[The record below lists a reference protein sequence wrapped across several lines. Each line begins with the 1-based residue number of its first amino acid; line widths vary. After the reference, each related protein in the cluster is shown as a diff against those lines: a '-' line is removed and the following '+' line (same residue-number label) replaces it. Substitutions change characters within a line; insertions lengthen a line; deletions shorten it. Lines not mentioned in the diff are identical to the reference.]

1 MIGVIRNNDKH
12 RKQYMLTFRKISN
25 RELKYLHDFNI
36 GSRKGKRKG
45 REVKASSSS
54 VLWGNRK
61 YRF

>member
-25 RELKYLHDFNI
+25 MELKYLHDFNI

-54 VLWGNRK
+54 VL
-61 YRF
+61 